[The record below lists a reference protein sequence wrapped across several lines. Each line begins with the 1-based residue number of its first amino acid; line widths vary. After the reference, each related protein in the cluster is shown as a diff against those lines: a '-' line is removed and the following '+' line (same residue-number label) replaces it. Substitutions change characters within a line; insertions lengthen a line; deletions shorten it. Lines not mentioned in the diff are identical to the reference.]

1 MSESAGRPGPHREP
15 RVLVPI
21 APGVEEIEAVTII
34 DVLRRAGAQ
43 VTVAGLVDGVIE
55 ASRGVKLVADVPLD
69 AVVNVAFDAVV
80 LPGGLGGTNRLRAD
94 PRIRAILERSRR
106 SGSLIGAVCAAPTVL
121 WDAGL
126 LHGKRATSHPSVVDV
141 LTGAHTTDERVVI
154 DDGIVTS
161 RGAGT
166 SMEFALALA
175 RLLAGEEKE
184 RELRAALVV

>member
-1 MSESAGRPGPHREP
+1 MSAAGTGKPH
-15 RVLVPI
+15 VLVPI

-34 DVLRRAGAQ
+34 DVLRRAGAE

-55 ASRGVKLVADVPLD
+55 ASRGVKLVADVSLD
-69 AVVNVAFDAVV
+69 AVVEVAFDAVV
-80 LPGGLGGTNRLRAD
+80 LPGGLGGTNHLRAD

-106 SGSLIGAVCAAPTVL
+106 AGSLIGAVCAAPTVL

-126 LHGKRATSHPSVVDV
+126 LAGKRATSHPSVLDS
-141 LTGAHTTDERVVI
+141 LTGAHPSEERVVV

-175 RLLAGEEKE
+175 RLLVGDAKE
-184 RELRAALVV
+184 RELRTAMVV